1 MLQCSAVILSGGKSS
16 RMRRN
21 KAFVTLEDSPM
32 IVSLVERLRQVFAE
46 VLIVTKDPALYAF
59 LGTKAK
65 VVRDQLPYSSPLAGI
80 HGGLM
85 EASFA
90 YSFVVACDMPF
101 VELKLAEHLVSL
113 APGYDVV
120 VPRIGEHYE
129 PLYAVYGKGCI
140 PQIERCLQKGNL
152 RIIDLFPLAKVRV
165 VEEEGLQPYADLRR
179 VFFNVNTPQDL
190 EMAKGMLSDKGGHS
204 C

>member
-1 MLQCSAVILSGGKSS
+1 MLQSSAVILSGGKSS
-16 RMRRN
+16 RMKRN
-21 KAFVTLEDSPM
+21 KAFITVEDSPM
-32 IVSLVERLRQVFAE
+32 IVKLVERLRLVFPE

-59 LGTKAK
+59 LETKAK
-65 VVRDQLPYSSPLAGI
+65 VVRDSLPYSTPLAGI
-80 HGGLM
+80 HGGLK
-85 EASFA
+85 EAGYA

-129 PLYAVYGKGCI
+129 PLFAVYGKGCI
-140 PQIERCLQKGNL
+140 PQIERCLAEGNH
-152 RIIDLFPLAKVRV
+152 RILDLFPQAKVRI
-165 VEEEGLQPYADLRR
+165 VEEESLKPYADLRK

-190 EMAKGMLSDKGGHS
+190 AKAKEMLKDRGGHS